1 MKWLFLTAGLSGMVS
16 VVLGAYAAHGL
27 KSRLSADLMS
37 AFQTGVEYQMYHS
50 LALLIAC
57 MLAYQWPEAQLI
69 RWSACLFLVGMIMFS
84 GSLYLLSLTGLR
96 IFGPITPLGGLVLI
110 SAWLLLTMGIW
121 KNVQS

>member
-1 MKWLFLTAGLSGMVS
+1 MKWLFLSAGLSGMFS
-16 VVLGAYAAHGL
+16 VILGAFGAHGL
-27 KSRLSADLMS
+27 KNRLPADLMN

-57 MLAYQWPEAQLI
+57 MLAYQWPETQLI
-69 RWSACLFLVGMIMFS
+69 RWSACLFLVGIIMFS
-84 GSLYLLSLTGLR
+84 GSLYLLSITGLR

-121 KNVQS
+121 ENVRS